1 MSQSH
6 EISGFHFDNSYARD
20 LEGFYV
26 PWKAEQAKEP
36 SLMHWNRDLALSL
49 GWQAEATAEDLA
61 QIFAGNRQLAG
72 SQPIA
77 QAYAGHQF
85 GGFSPQLGDGR
96 ALLIGEI
103 VTAQAERFDLALKGS
118 GATPFSRGGDGK
130 AAIGPVLREYLIG
143 EFMHAMQIPTTRAL
157 AAVATGDTVYR
168 NGPLPGAV
176 LTRVASSHIRV
187 GTFEFFAARR
197 QIDKLKQLADYT
209 IHRHAPEVLEAK
221 DPYLELLAYVSQSQ
235 ASLIAKWLSIG
246 FIHGVMN
253 TDNMAISGETI
264 DYGPCAFM
272 EAYRPGTV
280 FSSIDAQ
287 GRYAYD
293 QQASI
298 GLWNLTRFAEC
309 LLPLIHDTQEEAAT
323 AAVTETLEKFAG
335 QFEACW
341 LREFGRKLGLSKP
354 EPEDE
359 GLIKAWLD
367 LLVKNSAD
375 FTLAWR
381 SLAEVWENAPS
392 DLTCMLSKEED
403 GKLWL
408 QRWKNRLEHEG
419 RESQRVS
426 EELREANPCYIP
438 RNHLVEKAL
447 TAATLEHDLEPFEK
461 LLDAISTP
469 GQEREGFESL
479 KEPADAEFT
488 ASYRTF
494 CGT

>member
-1 MSQSH
+1 VNQSH
-6 EISGFHFDNSYARD
+6 EILGFRFDNSYSRE

-26 PWKAEQAKEP
+26 PWKAEQAKAP
-36 SLMHWNRDLALSL
+36 SLLHWNRDLAISL
-49 GWQAEATAEDLA
+49 GWQADATSEDLA
-61 QIFAGNRQLAG
+61 QIFGGNRELSG
-72 SQPIA
+72 SHPIA

-96 ALLIGEI
+96 ALLIGEV
-103 VTAQAERFDLALKGS
+103 VTAQEERYDLAFKGS
-118 GATPFSRGGDGK
+118 GPTPFSRGGDGK
-130 AAIGPVLREYLIG
+130 AAVGPVLREYLIG

-197 QIDKLKQLADYT
+197 QLDKLKQLADYT
-209 IHRHAPEVLEAK
+209 IRRHAPEVLESQ
-221 DPYLELLAYVSQSQ
+221 DPYLELLAHVSKSQ

-280 FSSIDAQ
+280 FSSIDTQ

-298 GLWNLTRFAEC
+298 VLWNLTRFAEC
-309 LLPLIHDTQEEAAT
+309 LLPLIHDSQQDAAT
-323 AAVTETLEKFAG
+323 GAVTEILGQFAG
-335 QFEACW
+335 QFETQW
-341 LREFGRKLGLSKP
+341 RLEFGRKLGLSKP
-354 EPEDE
+354 EPADE

-367 LLVKNSAD
+367 LLAKNLAD
-375 FTLAWR
+375 YTLAWR
-381 SLAEVWENAPS
+381 SLADVWEELPS
-392 DLTCMLSKEED
+392 DLTCMLSTEED

-408 QRWKNRLEHEG
+408 QRWKSRLKREG
-419 RESQRVS
+419 RQPQQISKT
-426 EELREANPCYIP
+426 LREINPNYIP

-447 TAATLEHDLEPFEK
+447 TAATLQNDLKPFEN
-461 LLDAISTP
+461 LLAAISNP
-469 GQEREGFESL
+469 CSEREEFESL
-479 KEPADAEFT
+479 KEPAEAEFT